1 MQRSGLFN
9 SILVE
14 GEYDKQYEARDF
26 AEYFSTFVGNGTFA
40 GQLNDLKVKPKINPS
55 MAVLV
60 SSGRAYIN
68 GYWYENDEDYEIQI
82 PVNSGSTDLNV
93 AICLTLNESNRE
105 ISLTSKQIS
114 SQSQPT
120 RENGV
125 YELWLAVV
133 TVSPSTTSI
142 QQVNIMD
149 KRNDASVCG
158 YVELKIN
165 HDITELT
172 TFINEYV
179 ARTNADYNA
188 WQNVIQG
195 LIDQLQDLI
204 DSDTAGHLQLQIN
217 GLQDEKVGLPED
229 EWPYDWQGFLVY
241 DEESNRI
248 DRKRLV
254 EILEAVEDHE
264 SDFYMLDEQE
274 ISGGNPFQG
283 EFIFDY
289 SDNRSVDIFWDTGHG
304 IEKSWRAVL
313 ANIRMIVDDSIIYEG
328 TGELAPGTDYA
339 PAAYIYPSLISSGK
353 LRIKYSTGQRSASKV
368 KIQVRWLPAR
378 VWKFPYH
385 G

>member
-14 GEYDKQYEARDF
+14 GEYDKQYEASDF

-40 GQLNDLKVKPKINPS
+40 GQLNDLKVKPKINPG

-82 PVNSGSTDLNV
+82 PTNSGASDLNI

-120 RENGV
+120 REDGV

-133 TVSPSTTSI
+133 TVRPSTTSI
-142 QQVNIMD
+142 QQTNIMD
-149 KRNDASVCG
+149 KRNDTSVCG

-179 ARTNADYNA
+179 ARTNADYNV
-188 WQNVIQG
+188 WLNVIQG
-195 LIDQLQDLI
+195 LIDQLEDLI

-217 GLQDEKVGLPED
+217 SLQDEKVGSPTD
-229 EWPYDWQGFLVY
+229 NWPYDWQGFLVY

-248 DRKRLV
+248 VRKRLS
-254 EILEAVEDHE
+254 EILEVVEDYE
-264 SDFYMLDEQE
+264 SDFYMLTEA
-274 ISGGNPFQG
+274 SVYGNVAQG
-283 EFIFDY
+283 EYVFDF
-289 SDNRSVDIFWDTGHG
+289 SDNRSIDIFWDTGRG
-304 IEKSWRAVL
+304 IEKSWRAVI

-328 TGELAPGTDYA
+328 TGQLSPATSYS
-339 PAAYIYPSLISSGK
+339 PAAYIYPKLTSSGG
-353 LRIKYSTGQRSASKV
+353 LHIEYSTGQRSANKV
-368 KIQVRWLPAR
+368 EFQVRWLPAR
-378 VWKFPYH
+378 VWKSPYLS
-385 G
+385 